1 VNLDPQDL
9 GHGVTLSSG
18 KRRADSRSRAP
29 RRDEIFDSLDHST
42 GVVAARTE
50 TRAQLLF
57 ASAPNRESLTVE
69 WASLYEI
76 VTTAHEYRCPA
87 VPRMTVPQ
95 AAARRR

>member
-1 VNLDPQDL
+1 LLP
-9 GHGVTLSSG
+9 
-18 KRRADSRSRAP
+18 
-29 RRDEIFDSLDHST
+29 SLQKL
-42 GVVAARTE
+42 ARK
-50 TRAQLLF
+50 LLF

-76 VTTAHEYRCPA
+76 VTTALEYRCPA